1 MNNNTADVDVVP
13 DVDGGGGGVD
23 RLRDGRLTTRG
34 LPATTTEFDIE
45 TFQKLKKKKK
55 KISYDKVFV
64 KIYANMG
71 LEIQIKTLARK

>member
-1 MNNNTADVDVVP
+1 MVMNNNTADVDVVP

-45 TFQKLKKKKK
+45 ILKKWEKKNRF
-55 KISYDKVFV
+55 IW
-64 KIYANMG
+64 
-71 LEIQIKTLARK
+71 